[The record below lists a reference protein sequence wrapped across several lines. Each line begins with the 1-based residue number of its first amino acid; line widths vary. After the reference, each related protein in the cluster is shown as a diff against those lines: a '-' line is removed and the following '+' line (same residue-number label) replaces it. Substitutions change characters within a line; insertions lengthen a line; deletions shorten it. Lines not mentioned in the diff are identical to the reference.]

1 MTIYLTHFCV
11 NVRQGQMCNL
21 QTGQELETIL
31 ISFYTFGILL
41 DLKNKNQCFK
51 RISGLQ
57 SKTQTLPYFES
68 CRFFHVIVKVIK
80 SVVYN
85 SQI

>member
-41 DLKNKNQCFK
+41 DLKIIIAIKYK
-51 RISGLQ
+51 TLGIRI
-57 SKTQTLPYFES
+57 
-68 CRFFHVIVKVIK
+68 
-80 SVVYN
+80 
-85 SQI
+85 